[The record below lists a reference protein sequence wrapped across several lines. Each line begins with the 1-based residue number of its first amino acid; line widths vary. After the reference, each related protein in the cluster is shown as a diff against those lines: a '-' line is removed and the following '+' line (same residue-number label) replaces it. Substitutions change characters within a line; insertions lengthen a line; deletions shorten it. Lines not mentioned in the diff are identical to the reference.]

1 MWLLRFYAR
10 LPLKIFSLLI
20 GTDFGKEMFRPPN
33 PGKQNVRLKNNYMYL
48 TLNLSQYKSI
58 GNWLYFLV
66 DNFVFGYLTEIQ
78 KYF

>member
-1 MWLLRFYAR
+1 MIIKILCTY
-10 LPLKIFSLLI
+10 LPLNIFSLLI
-20 GTDFGKEMFRPPN
+20 GTDFSKEMFRPH
-33 PGKQNVRLKNNYMYL
+33 PGKQNVRLKNNYL

-66 DNFVFGYLTEIQ
+66 DNFVFGYLTKNQ